1 MLSTKVGSDGENEFK
16 GKVVDSLRFEEDN
29 GSLLELFPFDRL
41 LTLENK
47 CLSEVFKQNMELT
60 SSQLLQLQ
68 NPIPISISESVE
80 SVFT

>member
-1 MLSTKVGSDGENEFK
+1 MLSTKVGSDGENEVK
-16 GKVVDSLRFEEDN
+16 GKVVDSLRLEEDN

-47 CLSEVFKQNMELT
+47 CLSEVFKQNIELT